1 MPDRRLLVLDDDADV
16 ADTVALVAR
25 SHGFDVRTT
34 ASPDEFFEWV
44 ESWSPSHVAV
54 DLLMPAMDGIE
65 ILRALASA
73 HCSSR
78 VIVMSGVGAKI
89 LEVKRQT
96 PAWVAKL
103 HQEGWDVHTFSIA
116 EQIWTLLKDD
126 PFWSL
131 CVMEDKS
138 APLDWPRTN
147 KALADILTAD
157 NGLLKRLEEAL
168 QPLEGQQNALLL
180 VTDLEALHPFLRIG
194 AIESQLQ
201 GKFHVPTIFLYPGVR
216 TGKTRLKFLGF
227 YPEDGNYRSVHVG
240 G

>member
-1 MPDRRLLVLDDDADV
+1 MSSLKADFDELRERLRHGRELDHASFEPIYYLV
-16 ADTVALVAR
+16 
-25 SHGFDVRTT
+25 F
-34 ASPDEFFEWV
+34 PPEQ
-44 ESWSPSHVAV
+44 
-54 DLLMPAMDGIE
+54 
-65 ILRALASA
+65 
-73 HCSSR
+73 
-78 VIVMSGVGAKI
+78 I

-103 HQEGWDVHTFSIA
+103 HQDGWNVHTFSMA
-116 EQIWTLLKDD
+116 EQIWALLKDN
-126 PFWSL
+126 PLWSL
-131 CVMEDKS
+131 CVKEDKS

-157 NGLLKRLEEAL
+157 NGLLKRLEHAL
-168 QPLEGQQNALLL
+168 QPLEGKQNTLLL
-180 VTDLEALHPFLRIG
+180 VTDLEALHPLMRIG